1 MSAFSEWF
9 TRYMPTAGM
18 MNDQHRFELCWNAAI
33 KSVEVAPAA
42 STNIPMQASI
52 AQIAAEIERTASNFD
67 CTNPEQYPRIMREWA
82 RQLLH
87 G

>member
-1 MSAFSEWF
+1 
-9 TRYMPTAGM
+9 
-18 MNDQHRFELCWNAAI
+18 
-33 KSVEVAPAA
+33 
-42 STNIPMQASI
+42 MQASI

>member
-9 TRYMPTAGM
+9 TRYMPTVGM

-42 STNIPMQASI
+42 STNSAMPKLPCAKKWL
-52 AQIAAEIERTASNFD
+52 
-67 CTNPEQYPRIMREWA
+67 EWCKVKA
-82 RQLLH
+82 VPLDIQWDIYEWFKRQLSA
-87 G
+87 